1 MIYTN
6 IFEYDIKSAHPTILT
21 KLRYPFE
28 DDWYKLNDKLQR
40 NIYIGKLFR
49 DNLPL
54 RIKVNSYVESTIFDF
69 MYEANNIKDVI
80 MVLYDALFTKQ
91 YIEEDIIKYYEKN
104 NGILIRLKN
113 KFDLFIIINKRS
125 RKFIGFNKDK
135 CVLKGFTKS
144 KGIEQFLH
152 KNLYQELFDEIPL
165 GLILEKLQEKFM
177 NSNDINLFILEKNN
191 KEYVIINDEE
201 IEYQNHNINDIDK
214 LYYLN
219 HIIKP
224 IIDTIVISTIQYD
237 PFKKSNIF
245 KGGFKK

>member
-28 DDWYKLNDKLQR
+28 DDWYKLDNKLER

-113 KFDLFIIINKRS
+113 KFDLLIIINKRS
-125 RKFIGFNKDK
+125 RKFVGFNKSR
-135 CVLKGFTKS
+135 CVLKGFTKT
-144 KGIEQFLH
+144 KGIEEFLYN
-152 KNLYQELFDEIPL
+152 NLYQEIIDEKPL
-165 GLILEKLQEKFM
+165 GLILENLQGNFM
-177 NSNDINLFILEKNN
+177 ISNDINLFVLEKNN
-191 KEYVIINDEE
+191 KEYVVIDNEE
-201 IEYQNHNINDIDK
+201 IEYQNQNIDKIDK

-224 IIDTIVISTIQYD
+224 VIDTIVISSIQQNQY
-237 PFKKSNIF
+237 IF
-245 KGGFKK
+245 KRRV